1 MRGNWISFLF
11 TRVAAWMAVLLLA
24 IPSSYALAQGAT
36 DASPPARASLKQA
49 CRAPAPLGADIE
61 AIVRTLQWDCDPAAH
76 SASLDPERIVLR
88 YDLSESEGG
97 ERIAWFLTD
106 RSRFEAVNIV
116 TESAD
121 GTLDTRRWLHGEGE
135 HSKAGAMV
143 KFPLG
148 ERAEDA
154 RYIYVAIDRPTTL
167 ANIRRAQLAENDPIA
182 VPATQAKTLL
192 IAAMCGLLIMP
203 LFFNVAFYRVL
214 QQRFVIWHGVLTT
227 VVLLTLLVDSGIIT
241 FFLPLGVSFLATAD
255 AFMLGMSVAVGGMF
269 GWTFLDDARLE
280 TRLRLAFPIAA
291 AWMVVVS
298 VLHAAF
304 PFALRPWH
312 HSLYNAAFVPVL
324 AIFIIMLFAAM
335 RRGSRE
341 ARVQLMGWS
350 MVLVAVA
357 MTMTDHFIPYASSFD
372 LMTLFYVGCTM
383 GTAVASFGVADR
395 MMVLKHQRDK
405 ARTEARLLEKLSERD
420 PLTGLY
426 NRRVVEERFMEL
438 RRGGYSA
445 LAVLDLDKFKSIND
459 TFGHAVGDAVLRIVG
474 ASLNNEEGVLAARM
488 GGEEFLLLIESESP
502 AIEAERLRLAI
513 SARIHAELKLP
524 RAVTAS
530 MGIVV
535 APGKTLSDIGFTQM
549 YDRADHLLYEAKASG
564 RDRTMSEHLKAFEPR
579 RSKTRRRQDRR
590 KAA

>member
-1 MRGNWISFLF
+1 M
-11 TRVAAWMAVLLLA
+11 
-24 IPSSYALAQGAT
+24 P
-36 DASPPARASLKQA
+36 
-49 CRAPAPLGADIE
+49 
-61 AIVRTLQWDCDPAAH
+61 TLEWNCDPAPRTV
-76 SASLDPERIVLR
+76 SLDPERIVLR
-88 YDLSESEGG
+88 FDVSDSEGG
-97 ERIAWFLTD
+97 DRLAWFLTD
-106 RSRFEAVNIV
+106 RSRFEAVTII
-116 TESAD
+116 TESLD
-121 GTLDTRRWLHGEGE
+121 GSLSARRWLHGEGE

-143 KFPLG
+143 KFPLRDRTQ
-148 ERAEDA
+148 EA

-167 ANIRRAQLAENDPIA
+167 ASIRRAQLAENDPIA

-192 IAAMCGLLIMP
+192 IAALCGLLIMP

-227 VVLLTLLVDSGIIT
+227 AVLLTILVDSGVIT

-255 AFMLGMSVAVGGMF
+255 AFMLGMAVAVGGMF
-269 GWTFLDDARLE
+269 GWTFLDGSRLDS
-280 TRLRLAFPIAA
+280 RLRLAFPIAA
-291 AWMVVVS
+291 AWMAAVS

-357 MTMTDHFIPYASSFD
+357 MTMTDHFIPFASSFD

-445 LAVLDLDKFKSIND
+445 LAVLDLDNFKSIND
-459 TFGHAVGDAVLRIVG
+459 TFGHAVGDEVLRIVG

-488 GGEEFLLLIESESP
+488 GGEEFLLLVEGEGP

-513 SARIHAELKLP
+513 SAQIHDQLRLP

-535 APGKTLSDIGFTQM
+535 APGQTLSEMGFTQM
-549 YDRADHLLYEAKASG
+549 YDRADRLLYEAKASG

-579 RSKTRRRQDRR
+579 RDKNRRREDRR
-590 KAA
+590 QAA